1 MNFALYRE
9 LLAVRPIRRLL
20 LVGMLARIP
29 HSAAGV
35 LLTLHIVLTLGQ
47 GYAAAGAAAA
57 VMTVGIAVGA
67 PWRGRRVDTVGLRRA
82 LIPSVIAETVIWSV
96 VPHVSYEL
104 LLPLVFV
111 GGLLTLPIFSVVRQS
126 LGVLASGEQRRTAF
140 ALDAIVTELVF
151 MIGPAVG
158 ALVATAGY
166 SVLGL
171 TSVGMATSVSGLF
184 LMWFNPPTRSAEPVV
199 ALETASDAASEAA
212 FEAGQH
218 EAAEAAVVAAA
229 PAHETAAAAEFA
241 PLAAAQ
247 RRRKAPADGR
257 DAVGRR
263 IGHKVRHSFA
273 WFSAAVAAVF
283 AVAAGAG
290 MVLSGSDVGIVAAL
304 ESGGHQAEIGL
315 VFLFWCGASVVGGLI
330 YGAMHRPI
338 SPVLLLLGMA
348 ALTVPMAF
356 AQDTWT
362 LGLLSVLPGL
372 LCAPVLSAASE
383 KVAELVEE
391 RRRGEAM
398 GWYGSAMTG
407 GVALGAPLA
416 GVFIDGIG
424 PSAGFV
430 AVGTGGVLVC
440 LVGLVLQ
447 RRRRR
452 LAAAAGRAAH

>member
-1 MNFALYRE
+1 MNFALYQQ
-9 LLAVRPIRRLL
+9 LLAIRPIRRLL
-20 LVGMLARIP
+20 LVGMIARIP

-57 VMTVGIAVGA
+57 VMTIGIALGA

-82 LIPSVIAETVIWSV
+82 LIPSVIAETVIWSI

-126 LGVLASGEQRRTAF
+126 LGVLATGEQRRTAF
-140 ALDAIVTELVF
+140 ALDAISTELVF
-151 MIGPAVG
+151 MIGPAAG
-158 ALVATAGY
+158 ALVATAGF

-171 TSVGMATSVSGLF
+171 TVIGIATSVSGLF
-184 LMWFNPPTRSAEPVV
+184 LMWFNPPTRSAGPV
-199 ALETASDAASEAA
+199 LESDTA
-212 FEAGQH
+212 FEAGQQ

-229 PAHETAAAAEFA
+229 PAHLQEAAAEFA
-241 PLAAAQ
+241 PLAAAE
-247 RRRKAPADGR
+247 RRRQARSGL
-257 DAVGRR
+257 RR
-263 IGHKVRHSFA
+263 RVRHNFA

-304 ESGGHQAEIGL
+304 ESGGREAEIGL

-338 SPVLLLLGMA
+338 SPILLLLGMS

-362 LGLLSVLPGL
+362 LSLLSLLPGL

-383 KVAELVEE
+383 KVAELVDE

-398 GWYGSAMTG
+398 GWYGSALTG

-416 GVFIDGIG
+416 GVFIDGVG
-424 PSAGFV
+424 PSTGFV
-430 AVGTGGVLVC
+430 AVGVGGVLLC
-440 LVGLVLQ
+440 LLGLGLQ
-447 RRRRR
+447 RRRRQR
-452 LAAAAGRAAH
+452 LAAGGQRAAR

>member
-1 MNFALYRE
+1 VNFALYRQ
-9 LLAVRPIRRLL
+9 LLAIRPIRRLL
-20 LVGMLARIP
+20 LVGMIARIP

-57 VMTVGIAVGA
+57 VMTIGIALGA

-82 LIPSVIAETVIWSV
+82 LIPSVIAETVIWSI

-126 LGVLASGEQRRTAF
+126 LGVLATGEQRRTAF
-140 ALDAIVTELVF
+140 ALDAISTELVF
-151 MIGPAVG
+151 MIGPAAG
-158 ALVATAGY
+158 ALVATAGF

-171 TSVGMATSVSGLF
+171 TVIGIATSVSGLF
-184 LMWFNPPTRSAEPVV
+184 LMWFNPPTRSAGPV
-199 ALETASDAASEAA
+199 LESDTA
-212 FEAGQH
+212 FEAGQQ

-229 PAHETAAAAEFA
+229 PAHLQEAAAEFA
-241 PLAAAQ
+241 PLAAAE
-247 RRRKAPADGR
+247 RRRQARSGL
-257 DAVGRR
+257 RR
-263 IGHKVRHSFA
+263 RVRHNFA

-304 ESGGHQAEIGL
+304 ESGGREAEIGL

-338 SPVLLLLGMA
+338 SPILLLLGMS

-362 LGLLSVLPGL
+362 LSLLSLLPGL

-383 KVAELVEE
+383 KVAELVDE

-398 GWYGSAMTG
+398 GWYGSALTG

-416 GVFIDGIG
+416 GVFIDGVG
-424 PSAGFV
+424 PSTGFV
-430 AVGTGGVLVC
+430 AVGVGGVLLC
-440 LVGLVLQ
+440 LLGLGLQ
-447 RRRRR
+447 RRRRQR
-452 LAAAAGRAAH
+452 LAAGGQRAAR